1 MSPSRPV
8 VAFMGP
14 EVTEA
19 DIKKERDKI
28 GRFLTIKETQGK
40 AAIIRESRILKRQS
54 EMDKR
59 YREFELRKKADRKI
73 ELENA

>member
-1 MSPSRPV
+1 M
-8 VAFMGP
+8 
-14 EVTEA
+14 
-19 DIKKERDKI
+19 
-28 GRFLTIKETQGK
+28 TIKETQGK

-73 ELENA
+73 ELENAQEKRTMWMERRAKV

>member
-1 MSPSRPV
+1 M
-8 VAFMGP
+8 
-14 EVTEA
+14 
-19 DIKKERDKI
+19 
-28 GRFLTIKETQGK
+28 TIKETQGK